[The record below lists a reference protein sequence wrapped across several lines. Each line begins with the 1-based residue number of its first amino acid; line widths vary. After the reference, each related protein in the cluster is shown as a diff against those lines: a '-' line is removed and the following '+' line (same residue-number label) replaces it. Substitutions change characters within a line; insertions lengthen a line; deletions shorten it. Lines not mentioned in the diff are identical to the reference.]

1 MDIAALATALSTHQ
15 LSLEV
20 GIRVAGMAKD
30 VLEDQGAAL
39 IKLLDSTKMMELSV
53 QPHLGSI
60 LDVRG

>member
-1 MDIAALATALSTHQ
+1 MDILPGHSPQHTPAQ
-15 LSLEV
+15 LEV
-20 GIRVAGMAKD
+20 GTRVAGMAKD